1 MRHSNSGRKLGRNPS
16 HRKALY
22 RNMAKAL
29 LTFGR
34 IRTTEAKAKEIRS
47 VVEPLITLAK
57 RNDLHARRQ
66 AFDVLA
72 DHKLVQRLFDEIGP
86 KFADTK
92 GGYTRIMKLADM
104 RKGDNA
110 PMALIELTTY
120 VLPEVVEAPA
130 E

>member
-1 MRHSNSGRKLGRNPS
+1 MRHSNFGKKLGRNPS

-29 LTFGR
+29 LTYGR
-34 IRTTEAKAKEIRS
+34 IKTTETKAKVLRT
-47 VVEPLITLAK
+47 VVDPLIALAK
-57 RNDLHARRQ
+57 RDDLHARRQ
-66 AFDVLA
+66 AFDVLG
-72 DHKLVQRLFDEIGP
+72 DHQLVKVLFDEIGP
-86 KFADTK
+86 KFANVN
-92 GGYTRIMKLADM
+92 GGFTRVMKLADM

-120 VLPEVVEAPA
+120 ELPTVSA

>member
-1 MRHSNSGRKLGRNPS
+1 MRHSNSGKKLGRNPS

-29 LTFGR
+29 LTYGR
-34 IRTTEAKAKEIRS
+34 IKTTDTKAKVLRT

-66 AFDVLA
+66 AFDVLG
-72 DHKLVQRLFDEIGP
+72 DHQLVKRLFDEIAP
-86 KFADTK
+86 QFAEVN
-92 GGYTRIMKLADM
+92 GGFTRIYKLADM
-104 RKGDNA
+104 RKGDCA
-110 PMALIELTTY
+110 PMALIELTNFQ
-120 VLPEVVEAPA
+120 LPEVAAA